1 MFSLRNRVTY
11 VASQLYWQHG
21 TEGLSAARPRR
32 SIRRLLDPKLE
43 HMRTPGRLSGLAR
56 RVGCNSIAHR
66 RRLCRLPLF
75 AAMQLCS
82 LSVAVLSLRLCHSF
96 VCGLYSE
103 TSSGP
108 SLSSER
114 RPCPAGPRGQ
124 PVVQWVSSCN
134 PAKQNTDTQT
144 QQAHTHTH
152 AYRHTHTCR
161 GRGGGRGTST
171 SRGTGR
177 GAETHIDPA
186 PPVLLR
192 CSWLTS
198 RSWSLCCGPPRVQME
213 RTSSWKRMESTT
225 PQISSVGTCDGR
237 GEAGSDHGL
246 TLHVESMV
254 D

>member
-75 AAMQLCS
+75 AVMQLCS

-152 AYRHTHTCR
+152 AHRHTHR
-161 GRGGGRGTST
+161 QRQRHKHKQ
-171 SRGTGR
+171 RYR
-177 GAETHIDPA
+177 HRRRDTHRPA
-186 PPVLLR
+186 PPGAPALQLAHLSQLVTVLRAATGPNGEDVLLEADGEHH
-192 CSWLTS
+192 SANL
-198 RSWSLCCGPPRVQME
+198 LCR
-213 RTSSWKRMESTT
+213 
-225 PQISSVGTCDGR
+225 
-237 GEAGSDHGL
+237 HL
-246 TLHVESMV
+246 
-254 D
+254 